1 MAIRIV
7 ELPAQTVL
15 HVYPHSTQPFSLGT
29 LRARDSG
36 TAVDISAGAA
46 TLRALIKEHSGDA
59 DADAVAELTLSG
71 TAEGV
76 LTATLSAV
84 EAAKLAVDRTYHSSV
99 AVTFAAEHVVEAY
112 RGVTMPAGDIE
123 IRVHA
128 QATRA
133 TE

>member
-7 ELPAQTVL
+7 ELPASTTL

-46 TLRALIKEHSGDA
+46 TLKALIKQHAGDA
-59 DADAVAELTLSG
+59 DADAVAELALAG
-71 TAEGV
+71 TALGA
-76 LTATLSAV
+76 LTATLSEV
-84 EAAKLAVDRTYHSSV
+84 EAAKLEAGRTYYSSV
-99 AVTFAAEHVVEAY
+99 AVTFAVDHTVEAY
-112 RGVTMPAGDIE
+112 QGVTMPAGDIQ
-123 IRVHA
+123 IVVHE

-133 TE
+133 TD